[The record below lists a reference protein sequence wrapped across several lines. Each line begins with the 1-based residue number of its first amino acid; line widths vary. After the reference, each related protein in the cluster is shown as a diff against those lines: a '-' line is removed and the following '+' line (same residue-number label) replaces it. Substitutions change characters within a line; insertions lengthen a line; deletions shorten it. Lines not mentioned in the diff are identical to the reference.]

1 MSKKAEE
8 FFDIPQVQKIG
19 IYAIRNKSNNKYYI
33 GSSVNVYNRMLTH
46 ARSILRYGGINIHM
60 AKDLKKKDY
69 KNLEFIVLKT
79 FEDGVITDRK
89 LRDKEWKMI
98 LKYQSHISGYNK
110 AGTHGNGYFS
120 EEQLLYCPVVKVS
133 KKKEAKKEARKAQNY
148 DRVSATLPK
157 GTTERIKALGLSI
170 NGFINDLVLAELERL
185 DRDKSSDPPF

>member
-19 IYAIRNKSNNKYYI
+19 IYAIRNKSNNKCYI

-120 EEQLLYCPVVKVS
+120 EEQLLYCPVVKVR
-133 KKKEAKKEARKAQNY
+133 EKKEARKAQNY

-185 DRDKSSDPPF
+185 ENGKSSEPPF

>member
-46 ARSILRYGGINIHM
+46 ARSILRNGGINIHM
-60 AKDLKKKDY
+60 SKDLKKKDY

-79 FEDGVITDRK
+79 FEDGVITDGK

-98 LKYQSHISGYNK
+98 LKYQSHTSGYNK
-110 AGTHGNGYFS
+110 AGAHGNGCFS
-120 EEQLLYCPVVKVS
+120 EEQLLYCPVVKVG
-133 KKKEAKKEARKAQNY
+133 KKKEAKKEKYDRITLLRKAGE
-148 DRVSATLPK
+148 K
-157 GTTERIKALGLSI
+157 E
-170 NGFINDLVLAELERL
+170 ELEKIAIEKGYKNLTQFVNACIDEKLKRMKIEL
-185 DRDKSSDPPF
+185 

>member
-1 MSKKAEE
+1 MAASKEHYIVVPDVE
-8 FFDIPQVQKIG
+8 KIG
-19 IYAIRNKSNNKYYI
+19 VYAIFNSKTNKYYV
-33 GSSVNVYNRMLTH
+33 GSSVHVYNRMLTH
-46 ARSILRYGGINIHM
+46 ARSIVRYGGINIHM

-110 AGTHGNGYFS
+110 AGTHGNGCFS
-120 EEQLLYCPVVKVS
+120 EEQLLYCPVVKARE
-133 KKKEAKKEARKAQNY
+133 KKETREAKNY

-170 NGFINDLVLAELERL
+170 NGFINDSVLAELERL
-185 DRDKSSDPPF
+185 ERDKSSEPPF